1 MSKLDNLADFLTDLA
16 NAIRAKKGTSAN
28 INAQDFSSEI
38 ASIPTGITPTGNKAI
53 TASTTTQTGI
63 DVASYAT
70 ASVAPTPSEV
80 KSTTTNGDVTPTSG
94 KLLSK
99 VSVNVPTG
107 TARSSSDL
115 TASGAT
121 VNVPAGL
128 YSTAAS
134 KSVASGTAGTPVA
147 TKGAVSNKSVN
158 VTPSV
163 SNTAGYIAGG
173 NVTGNPVSVT
183 AAELCSGTKEITAN
197 GTHDVT
203 GYATASV
210 NVEENPM
217 IRVISNCSSPLTF
230 TIGDNE
236 FTLTRNQRRDI
247 YLSELYGNV
256 LWSPDGDWSYFYIE
270 DSYMGFFEMTFR

>member
-163 SNTAGYIAGG
+163 SNAAGYIAGG

-183 AAELCSGTKEITAN
+183 AAELCSGRVQITSN
-197 GTHDVT
+197 GFADVT
-203 GYATASV
+203 GYSLAEVKVVTTFIV
-210 NVEENPM
+210 MNDKRN
-217 IRVISNCSSPLTF
+217 SSMTF
-230 TIGDNE
+230 EYGDIE
-236 FTLTRNQRRDI
+236 FTLTYGQSEQLTTSDLGYESLYMSDGEYDWFDI
-247 YLSELYGNV
+247 EVNYEGN
-256 LWSPDGDWSYFYIE
+256 LQII
-270 DSYMGFFEMTFR
+270 FR